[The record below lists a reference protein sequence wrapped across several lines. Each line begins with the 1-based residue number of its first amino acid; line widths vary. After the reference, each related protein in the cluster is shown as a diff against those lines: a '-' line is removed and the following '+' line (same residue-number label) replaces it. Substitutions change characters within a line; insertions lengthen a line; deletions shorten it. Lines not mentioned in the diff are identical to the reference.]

1 MGKRLLTDSDYEKM
15 ATSGIISLHQFID
28 QTFNIKDN
36 EVIDN
41 ELNVGKDIYTLFDDI
56 DQNIG
61 TIQSG
66 KLYCVAVKPGKGKT
80 AFLLSLAKNIAIN
93 QQIPIGIFSPERSS
107 SKLIQRIIESETAS
121 SFSRVVSDYSE
132 NTTSDSV
139 NKFISLMESSSFFID
154 DSSIL
159 SPEEMEE
166 KIQFMINELN
176 VKVIFIDNVE
186 LFAQHIINIEK
197 NMEEHEKLMS
207 KLKEL
212 AEKYNTP
219 IIAFSQVSNS
229 KFLNEPDSIP
239 SIENIPHYITGFCD
253 TILILHRPNIIN
265 YYKPGCAEWKGH
277 AKVFIVRHFNPVENS
292 GIRIKYIEKTDSFAN
307 NDHE

>member
-121 SFSRVVSDYSE
+121 SFSKIVSDYSE
-132 NTTSDSV
+132 NTSSEAT

-186 LFAQHIINIEK
+186 LYAQHIINLEK

-212 AEKYNTP
+212 AEKFSTP
-219 IIAFSQVSNS
+219 IIAFSQISNS
-229 KFLNEPDSIP
+229 KFLNEPDSVP
-239 SIENIPHYITGFCD
+239 NLENIPHYITGFCD

-265 YYKPGCAEWKGH
+265 YYKPECAEWKGH
-277 AKVFIVRHFNPVENS
+277 AKVFIVRHFNPVEKS
-292 GIRIKYIEKTDSFAN
+292 DIRIRYIEKTDSFTN
-307 NDHE
+307 NEND